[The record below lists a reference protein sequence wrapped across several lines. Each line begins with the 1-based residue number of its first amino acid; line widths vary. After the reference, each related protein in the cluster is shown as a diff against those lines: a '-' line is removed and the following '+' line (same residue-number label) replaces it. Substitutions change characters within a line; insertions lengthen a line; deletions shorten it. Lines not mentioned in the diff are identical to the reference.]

1 MLLRLS
7 LAALVCLFAL
17 RIDAS
22 TEETEFKPAGPKLQ
36 IDLGRSS
43 IAVNGDVSSLA
54 HEAILRQL
62 LLQRFADHEQDVQ
75 LSVRDVSPAGWALV
89 TELTLRLLAESWSGQ
104 AYLDTK
110 RLYLRG
116 VTLDRKAAELAA
128 ARLRSNL
135 LPGMTLDYEFA
146 EIYPPRS
153 FERQCLELLR
163 TASRGRPVEFG
174 RSSAELSGS
183 AYAVLDELIQIAA
196 DCPAARIAISGHT
209 DNTGNEE
216 NNIALSEARAKAVA
230 EYLIAGGIRADRIR
244 SSGLG
249 SAQPIVKEDSNRA
262 RQLNRRIEFDFSFAE

>member
-1 MLLRLS
+1 MHLRLS
-7 LAALVCLFAL
+7 LAALLCLFAL
-17 RIDAS
+17 RVDAS
-22 TEETEFKPAGPKLQ
+22 TEETDIEPAGPRLQ

-43 IAVNGDVSSLA
+43 IAVSGEVSSLA

-62 LLQRFADHEQDVQ
+62 LLQRFADHEQDIQ
-75 LSVRDVSPAGWALV
+75 LSVRGVSPPGWALV
-89 TELTLRLLAESWSGQ
+89 TELTLKLLAESWSGQ
-104 AYLDTK
+104 ANIDTQ

-116 VTLDRKAAELAA
+116 ITLDRKAAEFAA
-128 ARLRSNL
+128 ARLQRNL

-183 AYAVLDELIQIAA
+183 AYAVLDELVQIAA

-216 NNIALSEARAKAVA
+216 NNIALSEARARAVA
-230 EYLIAGGIRADRIR
+230 DYLIAGGIRADRIR

-249 SAQPIVKEDSNRA
+249 SAQPIVTEDSNRA